1 MAGIIINSGQ
11 ELDIVAAIK
20 NKAIEAIDETIID
33 AKERIDG
40 SLVNL
45 DSKIDEIESAATT
58 INDAATTIDNS
69 ASSLETAATNVSN
82 AATIVTNAANNIVAS
97 TDTLTYR
104 ITTNANQT
112 VTFQVNVF
120 GNATWRSIAGTYCSI
135 VSITDSRY
143 NPINLPANVN
153 SGSTLYI
160 TITADSSNNERVVTI
175 NRTLIAENRVLNLGN
190 ANLPFYQRRPH
201 TLSSFYASS
210 VGKVLS
216 LTGISG
222 QSSLFLVDT
231 SGNIYD
237 SLLTYVNAMLHTE
250 YLSAYDRIYVY
261 YTAINNIV
269 PYLVSSKSLG
279 SAISLSTAAYD
290 QVYSSVLDRLYI
302 SQGIGFAEIN
312 PASNTLVRTVIYE
325 SAGDQTRIA
334 LYADRYLYILRSSS
348 TSGNAK
354 LLCYNLNTSSWIAN
368 IILPVSV
375 SSYPSCMAIDNAT
388 KKLFVGYTGSAAGT
402 IRVVDINPASGT
414 FNTIIAT
421 TSGYII
427 NGAMVAYSG
436 YIYFADINA
445 GNFYRLDP
453 ATYNTTVLAG
463 GVVSGTNYV
472 FAYGNTL
479 YFGCA
484 SGDKSI
490 SGLYVINL

>member
-1 MAGIIINSGQ
+1 MTKHIFTFGQSGEIVEIIIPATGIS
-11 ELDIVAAIK
+11 IA
-20 NKAIEAIDETIID
+20 
-33 AKERIDG
+33 
-40 SLVNL
+40 
-45 DSKIDEIESAATT
+45 ESAVSDIREVINDLNNEAQNISNAATI

-82 AATIVTNAANNIVAS
+82 AATIVTNAANNIIAS
-97 TDTLTYR
+97 TDTLTYK

-112 VTFQVNVF
+112 VTFQVNVLR
-120 GNATWRSIAGTYCSI
+120 NATWRSITGTYCNI
-135 VSITDSRY
+135 VSITDSNY

-190 ANLPFYQRRPH
+190 ANVPFYQRRPP
-201 TLSSFYASS
+201 TWSSFYAASI
-210 VGKVLS
+210 GKLLS

-222 QSSLFLVDT
+222 QNSLFLVDT

-237 SLLTYVNAMLHTE
+237 SLFTYVNAMLHTE

-261 YTAINNIV
+261 NTAINNIV
-269 PYLVSSKSLG
+269 PYSVSSKTLG
-279 SAISLSTAAYD
+279 SAISLSTNAYD
-290 QVYSSVLDRLYI
+290 QVYSSVLDRLYV

-325 SAGDQTRIA
+325 SATNSTRIA
-334 LYADRYLYILRSSS
+334 LYADRYLYILRSSN

-354 LLCYNLNTSSWIAN
+354 LLCYDINTSSWIAN
-368 IILPVSV
+368 IILPAAN
-375 SSYPSCMAIDNAT
+375 SYPYCVAIDNAT
-388 KKLFVGYTGSAAGT
+388 KKLFIGYYGSVAGA

-421 TSGYII
+421 TGDYII
-427 NGAMVAYSG
+427 RGAIVAYNG
-436 YIYFADINA
+436 YIYFADLKSS
-445 GNFYRLDP
+445 NFYRLDP
-453 ATYNTTVLAG
+453 ATYNTTVLASG
-463 GVVSGTNYV
+463 AVDGTNYV
-472 FAYGNTL
+472 FAYGDKL

-484 SGDKSI
+484 SSGASVD
-490 SGLYVINL
+490 GLYVINL